1 MPTEPSNEAFN
12 ERRRSLRRE
21 FHANLEIDWGS
32 AVLTGKVRDI
42 SPRGLF
48 IELIPAL
55 WVGATFRARLKLNP
69 ALPLDCTVARV
80 EPQNG
85 VAVEFEIADRNGKA
99 QLDALLSSLSKA

>member
-1 MPTEPSNEAFN
+1 MPNEPSNERFS

-42 SPRGLF
+42 SACGLF
-48 IELIPAL
+48 IELLPAL
-55 WVGATFRARLKLNP
+55 WVGATFRARLKLDP
-69 ALPLDCTVARV
+69 ALRLDCTVARV

-85 VAVEFEIADRNGKA
+85 VAVEFEVTDPNGQA
-99 QLDALLSSLSKA
+99 QLDALISSLSQA